1 MTSNTS
7 TRTTEPDY
15 PIYTV
20 RWLAIHALG
29 VPTVWFIGAISS
41 MQFIQRQENLP
52 ATASFLGIDYRLFLV
67 LVPLTASIIWTAINF
82 GGPTVREIQK
92 TLSR

>member
-7 TRTTEPDY
+7 PRTTEPDY

-20 RWLAIHALG
+20 RWLAIHLLG
-29 VPTVWFIGAISS
+29 VPTVWFLGAIAS
-41 MQFIQRQENLP
+41 MQFIHRQETSPTN
-52 ATASFLGIDYRLFLV
+52 AEFLGIDFRLFLV
-67 LVPLTASIIWTAINF
+67 LVPLVGSILWTVINF

-92 TLSR
+92 TLAR